1 MNYNMIKTNYV
12 SFRIVL
18 MHYTNIE
25 YLRYLCKKLFKTNQ
39 GFLAENPFTKSMSNR
54 PETCSQSKISPG
66 ERCNI

>member
-1 MNYNMIKTNYV
+1 MCENLILMSHIASCLDELQYDKKTNYV

-39 GFLAENPFTKSMSNR
+39 GFLAVNPFT
-54 PETCSQSKISPG
+54 SQ
-66 ERCNI
+66 